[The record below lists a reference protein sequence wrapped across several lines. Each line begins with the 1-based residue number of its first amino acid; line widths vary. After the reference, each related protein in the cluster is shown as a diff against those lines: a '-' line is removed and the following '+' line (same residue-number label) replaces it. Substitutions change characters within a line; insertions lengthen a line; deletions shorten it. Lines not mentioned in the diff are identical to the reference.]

1 MKIKTTFAI
10 LGVAALLAPASAL
23 AESSNEGYGGPNNV
37 VAGLQQGGGGG
48 GSAGPTASAPAKNVA
63 AQAPAQQAQVQAPAQ
78 QQTSSGSTLPFTGA
92 ELGLFAAAGGLLL
105 LMGFGLRRL
114 SRGPVQA

>member
-1 MKIKTTFAI
+1 MTVKIKTTFAI

-48 GSAGPTASAPAKNVA
+48 GAGPTASAPAKNVSA
-63 AQAPAQQAQVQAPAQ
+63 VAPAQQAQAQAPVQ
-78 QQTSSGSTLPFTGA
+78 QSSGNTLPFTGA

-114 SRGPVQA
+114 SQRPSQA